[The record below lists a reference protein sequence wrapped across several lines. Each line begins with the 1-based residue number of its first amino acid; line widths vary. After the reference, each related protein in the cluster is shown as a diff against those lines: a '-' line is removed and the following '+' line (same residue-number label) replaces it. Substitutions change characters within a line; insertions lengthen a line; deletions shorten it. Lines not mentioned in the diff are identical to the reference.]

1 MVFFLNL
8 LAPFPFWIAYVIG
21 QINLANKNFFQNT
34 GQLFEW
40 YKKYYII
47 VAPCI
52 VLLQLISA
60 VFLLSSVIKIRII
73 LKKKGL

>member
-8 LAPFPFWIAYVIG
+8 VAPFPFWIAYVIG